1 MSKEIVYRAF
11 TINKDDLDKMVH
23 DYLLGVDIIAELD
36 KQFLKMGLDFVKF
49 DNIEISKNIDFNELN
64 IHVLNLV
71 ISEFKRRKELAV
83 LNPKY
88 SKTKEYYEVMD
99 ILE

>member
-1 MSKEIVYRAF
+1 MKKDVIYRAF
-11 TINKDDLDKMVH
+11 TINEADLKKMVH

-36 KQFLKMGLDFVKF
+36 KQFIQMGLDFVKF
-49 DNIEISKNIDFNELN
+49 DNIEISKDIDFNEIN

-71 ISEFKRRKELAV
+71 ISEFKRRKGLAL

-88 SKTKEYYEVMD
+88 SKITEYYEVMD